1 MSSKE
6 TPAIHR
12 DGAWVKT
19 KLELITHRARRDPKS
34 KFTTVAYLLNEG
46 FLTECFW
53 ELKRNKAPGID
64 GVRVKEY
71 EKDLA
76 ENISDVVERL
86 KGKRYRPQPVRR
98 VYIPKDGKGLRPLGI
113 PTVEDKIVQMGIK
126 RILEAIWEVDFVDVS
141 YGFRPNRSCHDALEV
156 IDKTIMTKP
165 VNHVVDM
172 DIEKFFDTV
181 DHKWMMEG
189 LGQRIADPSFLRL
202 IARFLKAGVM
212 DEGKY
217 MDVEKGTP
225 QGGVISPVL
234 ANIYLHYILDLWFER
249 KIKKEMKG
257 FVQLTRYADDFIVCF
272 QYGEEAKEFAE
283 RLKKRLEKF
292 GLRVSEEKS
301 RIIEFGRDVWQKAE
315 GQGGKTETFNFL
327 GFTHYCGKTRNG
339 KFRVGRKTNQ
349 KKLRHKLKAMNQ
361 WLKQVRNL
369 VELKEWWNILSL
381 KLVGHYRYYG
391 ISGNMEGVRQYYRE
405 TIRLAY
411 TWINRRSQKKS
422 FDWEGYKRFLYW
434 NPLPVPKIYHLTYTL
449 SSR

>member
-19 KLELITHRARRDPKS
+19 KLELITHRARRDPKC
-34 KFTTVAYLLNEG
+34 KFTTIAYLLNEG
-46 FLTECFW
+46 FLTECFT
-53 ELKRNKAPGID
+53 ELKRDKAPGID
-64 GVRVKEY
+64 GVTVKEY

-76 ENISDVVERL
+76 ENVMDLVERL

-257 FVQLTRYADDFIVCF
+257 FVQLTRYADDCAP
-272 QYGEEAKEFAE
+272 QA
-283 RLKKRLEKF
+283 
-292 GLRVSEEKS
+292 
-301 RIIEFGRDVWQKAE
+301 
-315 GQGGKTETFNFL
+315 
-327 GFTHYCGKTRNG
+327 HNG
-339 KFRVGRKTNQ
+339 
-349 KKLRHKLKAMNQ
+349 
-361 WLKQVRNL
+361 
-369 VELKEWWNILSL
+369 S
-381 KLVGHYRYYG
+381 
-391 ISGNMEGVRQYYRE
+391 
-405 TIRLAY
+405 
-411 TWINRRSQKKS
+411 
-422 FDWEGYKRFLYW
+422 
-434 NPLPVPKIYHLTYTL
+434 PLMD
-449 SSR
+449 